1 MNLSSLHKY
10 LELSEGNGASPA
22 QLKDRLQRYWV
33 TIQQTDVTA
42 RPEEVRHA
50 LDALVRTRSPLLL
63 SSEET
68 ELLVSVVEKTRA
80 SSADGKVVW
89 IDIQQG
95 CFSLLACW
103 LVNSSERG
111 VALPTLVEA
120 QRVVHEIVD
129 EVSLAPAGCDP
140 SKGRLLAAALYLTGV
155 LTAEPGLPA
164 EQRSAGLDVF
174 LRAVS
179 RSDVAHAR
187 LRGTPSFPQLL
198 MGTGAV
204 LFSGKIAA
212 PQRLIATILHLRA
225 APSAEPLQSGPSPS
239 GQPATTPPDTARP
252 QIKEDELLHD
262 GLLLGRLLE
271 WYGAVLELWRAEAAL
286 PDDVAHTQ
294 AAVASMCCA
303 AINPPIRH
311 PPPEERHLAAFSCG
325 GFMQGLTMVDLRHG
339 DGPQPPRPPHMA
351 PILTKLQEA
360 LDTVSAE
367 GAKCLPRDPGGPPD
381 GASIAPVVAS
391 LAGMGPASRGAVTQ
405 PARAA
410 NDLARCLLHTLCE
423 KCLSL
428 RPMFSAAA
436 ACSPPEAVSELL
448 QARVSGDIPF
458 RVMSP
463 LLQAATALLHRVE
476 KVQQERLFSYM
487 VSFSR
492 STHEGYRAYVN
503 ATSPEWMEAI
513 DSASLRLVL
522 DATFFSAVIFFNECL
537 LASPQR
543 AGEVAGALAW
553 LEFCRVPSKLHTA
566 LHDLLRQELEQS
578 EEPAA
583 ALLEQ
588 MPPYEDL
595 MASCGGDEAELAW
608 LADSMLAS
616 RMHALMVFLLSA
628 IPALKPDALL
638 DTVVPVGMLYL
649 GHHRQPLVRAAHDV
663 IRRLFGV
670 LPPPDA
676 ARMVPYYC
684 QQALQGYPSVTPLE
698 SYTAT
703 VATLMCDLPANSA
716 SKLYCVR
723 KTMER
728 AVELS
733 NTTDAD
739 MLSAST
745 NLFHLVVSLISI
757 EDWEQLPELL
767 QVIEAEVLRRGES
780 GHAQKDL
787 ETIYKVIHECNDYA
801 RKMEC
806 VAWYQRLRERIWLP
820 ITAKL

>member
-1 MNLSSLHKY
+1 M
-10 LELSEGNGASPA
+10 EL
-22 QLKDRLQRYWV
+22 V
-33 TIQQTDVTA
+33 
-42 RPEEVRHA
+42 
-50 LDALVRTRSPLLL
+50 
-63 SSEET
+63 
-68 ELLVSVVEKTRA
+68 
-80 SSADGKVVW
+80 
-89 IDIQQG
+89 
-95 CFSLLACW
+95 
-103 LVNSSERG
+103 
-111 VALPTLVEA
+111 
-120 QRVVHEIVD
+120 
-129 EVSLAPAGCDP
+129 
-140 SKGRLLAAALYLTGV
+140 
-155 LTAEPGLPA
+155 AEPGLPA

-252 QIKEDELLHD
+252 QIKDLMASCGGDEAELAWLADSMLASRMHALMVFLLSAIPVDLIPVLSRLAAHSCAFSEDELLHD

-325 GFMQGLTMVDLRHG
+325 GFMQGLTM
-339 DGPQPPRPPHMA
+339 
-351 PILTKLQEA
+351 EA

-463 LLQAATALLHRVE
+463 LLQAATALLHR
-476 KVQQERLFSYM
+476 
-487 VSFSR
+487 
-492 STHEGYRAYVN
+492 AYVN

-588 MPPYEDL
+588 MPPYE
-595 MASCGGDEAELAW
+595 
-608 LADSMLAS
+608 
-616 RMHALMVFLLSA
+616 
-628 IPALKPDALL
+628 
-638 DTVVPVGMLYL
+638 
-649 GHHRQPLVRAAHDV
+649 
-663 IRRLFGV
+663 
-670 LPPPDA
+670 
-676 ARMVPYYC
+676 
-684 QQALQGYPSVTPLE
+684 
-698 SYTAT
+698 
-703 VATLMCDLPANSA
+703 
-716 SKLYCVR
+716 
-723 KTMER
+723 
-728 AVELS
+728 
-733 NTTDAD
+733 
-739 MLSAST
+739 
-745 NLFHLVVSLISI
+745 
-757 EDWEQLPELL
+757 
-767 QVIEAEVLRRGES
+767 
-780 GHAQKDL
+780 
-787 ETIYKVIHECNDYA
+787 
-801 RKMEC
+801 
-806 VAWYQRLRERIWLP
+806 
-820 ITAKL
+820 